1 MFKMGASNSLAVLT
15 AGLFLLDVKHSE
27 RETCGNNL
35 QFHSRRYKIKNML
48 HFSANVYFQNNFLEE
63 QKKKKQLGKS
73 DLCFFF
79 QGVLKLVRNLVL
91 CLGNTRPLNSPLLT
105 HPLAPQHKQH
115 CPNMRQAFFQPAPPH
130 FSVTIKYVT
139 PQVR

>member
-63 QKKKKQLGKS
+63 QKKK
-73 DLCFFF
+73 
-79 QGVLKLVRNLVL
+79 
-91 CLGNTRPLNSPLLT
+91 NSWESRT
-105 HPLAPQHKQH
+105 S
-115 CPNMRQAFFQPAPPH
+115 AFSFKE
-130 FSVTIKYVT
+130 F
-139 PQVR
+139 